1 MNYNSCV
8 EIKNYVEVT
17 TMAKDDNKQKLIKA
31 TDALLKDRSIT
42 SITTKEITKAAG
54 VSVGVFYNY
63 FSSKEDVFKELIK
76 TFFNY
81 SLKQMEVLRKEV
93 TGKNIR
99 SEIKFK
105 EFLINGIDN
114 NWENRFLNSDIL
126 LLSRKD
132 EEFQEL
138 MMYFNQK
145 MVSIVVEILTVINP
159 ELQENPPFLEA
170 KMIMNLIQ
178 NSYPSFSKFGSE
190 DEKEKYIEKLVNIIF
205 SISFNE

>member
-1 MNYNSCV
+1 MV
-8 EIKNYVEVT
+8 
-17 TMAKDDNKQKLIKA
+17 KDDNKQKLIKA
-31 TDALLKDRSIT
+31 TDALLKDRSIS

-114 NWENRFLNSDIL
+114 NCENHFLNSDIL

-132 EEFQEL
+132 EEFKKL
-138 MMYFNQK
+138 MIYFNQK
-145 MVSIVVEILTVINP
+145 MVSIVVEILIVINP
-159 ELQENPPFLEA
+159 ELKENPPLLEA

-178 NSYPSFSKFGSE
+178 YSYPSFSKFESE
-190 DEKEKYIEKLVNIIF
+190 DEKEQYIEKFVNIIF
-205 SISFNE
+205 SISFNR

>member
-1 MNYNSCV
+1 
-8 EIKNYVEVT
+8 
-17 TMAKDDNKQKLIKA
+17 MAKDDNKQKLIKA

-76 TFFNY
+76 IFFNY

-105 EFLINGIDN
+105 EFLINGVDN
-114 NWENRFLNSDIL
+114 NWENHFLNSDIL

-132 EEFQEL
+132 EKFQKL
-138 MMYFNQK
+138 MIYFNQK

-159 ELQENPPFLEA
+159 ELQEDSALLKA

-178 NSYPSFSKFGSE
+178 NSYPSFSKFDSE
-190 DEKEKYIEKLVNIIF
+190 DEKERYIETFVNVIF

>member
-1 MNYNSCV
+1 MV
-8 EIKNYVEVT
+8 
-17 TMAKDDNKQKLIKA
+17 KDDNKQKLIKA
-31 TDALLKDRSIT
+31 TDALLKDRSIS

-105 EFLINGIDN
+105 EFLINGIDK
-114 NWENRFLNSDIL
+114 NWENHFLNSDIL

-132 EEFQEL
+132 EEFKKL
-138 MMYFNQK
+138 MIYFNQK
-145 MVSIVVEILTVINP
+145 MVSIVVEILIVINP
-159 ELQENPPFLEA
+159 ELKENPPLLEA

-178 NSYPSFSKFGSE
+178 NSYPSFSKFESE
-190 DEKEKYIEKLVNIIF
+190 NEKEQYIEKFVNIIF
-205 SISFNE
+205 SISFKR

>member
-1 MNYNSCV
+1 
-8 EIKNYVEVT
+8 
-17 TMAKDDNKQKLIKA
+17 MAKDDNKQKLIKA

-42 SITTKEITKAAG
+42 SITTKEITKAAR

-76 TFFNY
+76 IFFNY

-105 EFLINGIDN
+105 EFLINGVDN
-114 NWENRFLNSDIL
+114 NWENHLLNSDIL

-132 EEFQEL
+132 EEFQKL
-138 MMYFNQK
+138 MIYFNQK

-159 ELQENPPFLEA
+159 ELQEDSALLKA

-178 NSYPSFSKFGSE
+178 NSYPSFSKFDSE
-190 DEKEKYIEKLVNIIF
+190 DEKERYIETFVNVIF

>member
-1 MNYNSCV
+1 
-8 EIKNYVEVT
+8 
-17 TMAKDDNKQKLIKA
+17 MAKDDNKQKLIKA

-76 TFFNY
+76 IFFNY

-105 EFLINGIDN
+105 EFLINGVDN
-114 NWENRFLNSDIL
+114 NWENHFLNSDIL

-132 EEFQEL
+132 EEFQKL
-138 MMYFNQK
+138 MIYFNQK

-159 ELQENPPFLEA
+159 ELQEDSAVLKA

-178 NSYPSFSKFGSE
+178 NSYPSFSKFDSE
-190 DEKEKYIEKLVNIIF
+190 DEKERYIETFVDVIF

>member
-1 MNYNSCV
+1 M
-8 EIKNYVEVT
+8 
-17 TMAKDDNKQKLIKA
+17 TMVKDDNKQKLIKA
-31 TDALLKDRSIT
+31 TDALLKDRSIS

-81 SLKQMEVLRKEV
+81 SLKQMEALRKEV

-114 NWENRFLNSDIL
+114 NWENHFLNSDIL

-132 EEFQEL
+132 EEFNKL
-138 MMYFNQK
+138 MIYFNQK
-145 MVSIVVEILTVINP
+145 MVSIVVEILIVINP
-159 ELQENPPFLEA
+159 ELKENPPLLEA

-178 NSYPSFSKFGSE
+178 YSYPSFSKFKSE
-190 DEKEKYIEKLVNIIF
+190 DEKEQYIEKIVNIIF
-205 SISFNE
+205 SISFNR

>member
-1 MNYNSCV
+1 
-8 EIKNYVEVT
+8 
-17 TMAKDDNKQKLIKA
+17 MAKDDNKQKLIKA

-76 TFFNY
+76 IFFNY

-105 EFLINGIDN
+105 EFLINGVDN
-114 NWENRFLNSDIL
+114 NWENHFLNSDIL

-132 EEFQEL
+132 EEFQKL
-138 MMYFNQK
+138 MIYFNQK

-159 ELQENPPFLEA
+159 ELQENPPLLKA

-178 NSYPSFSKFGSE
+178 NSYPSFSKFDSE
-190 DEKEKYIEKLVNIIF
+190 DEKERYIETFVNVIF

>member
-1 MNYNSCV
+1 
-8 EIKNYVEVT
+8 
-17 TMAKDDNKQKLIKA
+17 MAKDDNKQKLIKA

-42 SITTKEITKAAG
+42 SITTKEITKVAG

-114 NWENRFLNSDIL
+114 NWENHFLNSDIL

-132 EEFQEL
+132 EEFQKL
-138 MMYFNQK
+138 MIYFNQK

-159 ELQENPPFLEA
+159 ELKENLPLLEA
-170 KMIMNLIQ
+170 KMIVNLIQ
-178 NSYPSFSKFGSE
+178 NSFPSFSKFDSE
-190 DEKEKYIEKLVNIIF
+190 DEKEKYIEKFVNIIF
-205 SISFNE
+205 SISFNR

>member
-1 MNYNSCV
+1 MV
-8 EIKNYVEVT
+8 
-17 TMAKDDNKQKLIKA
+17 KDDNKQKLIKA
-31 TDALLKDRSIT
+31 TDVLLKDRSIS

-81 SLKQMEVLRKEV
+81 SLKQMEVLQKEI

-114 NWENRFLNSDIL
+114 NWENHFLNSDIL

-132 EEFQEL
+132 EEFKKL
-138 MMYFNQK
+138 IIYFNQK
-145 MVSIVVEILTVINP
+145 MVSIVVEILIVINP
-159 ELQENPPFLEA
+159 ELKENPPLLEA

-178 NSYPSFSKFGSE
+178 YSYPSFSKFESE
-190 DEKEKYIEKLVNIIF
+190 DEKEQYIEKIVNIIF
-205 SISFNE
+205 SISFNR

>member
-1 MNYNSCV
+1 M
-8 EIKNYVEVT
+8 E
-17 TMAKDDNKQKLIKA
+17 KDHNKQKLIKA

-42 SITTKEITKAAG
+42 SITTKEITKIAG

-76 TFFNY
+76 TFINY
-81 SLKQMEVLRKEV
+81 SLKQMEVLQKEI

-105 EFLINGIDN
+105 EFLINEIDN
-114 NWENRFLNSDIL
+114 NWENHFLNSDIL

-132 EEFQEL
+132 EEFQKL
-138 MMYFNQK
+138 MIYFNQK
-145 MVSIVVEILTVINP
+145 MVSIIVEILTVINP
-159 ELQENPPFLEA
+159 ELKENPPLLEA

-178 NSYPSFSKFGSE
+178 NSYPSFLKFDSE
-190 DEKEKYIEKLVNIIF
+190 VEKEKYIEKFVNIIF
-205 SISFNE
+205 SISFND

>member
-1 MNYNSCV
+1 MV
-8 EIKNYVEVT
+8 
-17 TMAKDDNKQKLIKA
+17 KDDNKQKLIKA
-31 TDALLKDRSIT
+31 TDALLKDRSIS

-93 TGKNIR
+93 TGKNIL

-114 NWENRFLNSDIL
+114 NWENHFLNSDIL

-132 EEFQEL
+132 EEFKKL
-138 MMYFNQK
+138 MIYFNQK
-145 MVSIVVEILTVINP
+145 MVSIVVEILIVINP
-159 ELQENPPFLEA
+159 ELKENPPLLEA

-178 NSYPSFSKFGSE
+178 YSYPSFSKFESE
-190 DEKEKYIEKLVNIIF
+190 DEKEQYIEKIVNIIF
-205 SISFNE
+205 SISFNR

>member
-1 MNYNSCV
+1 MV
-8 EIKNYVEVT
+8 
-17 TMAKDDNKQKLIKA
+17 KDDNKQKLIKA
-31 TDALLKDRSIT
+31 TEALLKDRSIS

-114 NWENRFLNSDIL
+114 NWENHFLNSDIL

-132 EEFQEL
+132 EEFKKL
-138 MMYFNQK
+138 MIYFNQK
-145 MVSIVVEILTVINP
+145 MVSIVVEILIVINP
-159 ELQENPPFLEA
+159 ELKENPPLLEA

-178 NSYPSFSKFGSE
+178 YSYPSFSKFESE
-190 DEKEKYIEKLVNIIF
+190 DEKEQYIEKIVNIIF
-205 SISFNE
+205 SISFNR

>member
-1 MNYNSCV
+1 MV
-8 EIKNYVEVT
+8 
-17 TMAKDDNKQKLIKA
+17 KDDNKQKLIKA
-31 TDALLKDRSIT
+31 TDALLKDRSIS

-105 EFLINGIDN
+105 EFLTNGIDN
-114 NWENRFLNSDIL
+114 NWENHFLNSDIL

-132 EEFQEL
+132 EEFKKL
-138 MMYFNQK
+138 MIYFNQK
-145 MVSIVVEILTVINP
+145 MVSIVVEILIVINP
-159 ELQENPPFLEA
+159 ELKENPPLLEA

-178 NSYPSFSKFGSE
+178 YSYPSFSKFESE
-190 DEKEKYIEKLVNIIF
+190 DEKEQYIEKIVNIIF
-205 SISFNE
+205 SISFNR

>member
-1 MNYNSCV
+1 MV
-8 EIKNYVEVT
+8 
-17 TMAKDDNKQKLIKA
+17 KDDNKQKLIKA
-31 TDALLKDRSIT
+31 TDALLKDRSIS

-105 EFLINGIDN
+105 KFLINGIDN
-114 NWENRFLNSDIL
+114 NWENHFLNSDIL

-132 EEFQEL
+132 EEFKKL
-138 MMYFNQK
+138 MIYFNQK
-145 MVSIVVEILTVINP
+145 MVSIVVEILIVINP
-159 ELQENPPFLEA
+159 ELKENPPLLEA

-178 NSYPSFSKFGSE
+178 YSYPSFSKFESE
-190 DEKEKYIEKLVNIIF
+190 DEKEQYIEKIVNIIF
-205 SISFNE
+205 SISFNR

>member
-1 MNYNSCV
+1 
-8 EIKNYVEVT
+8 
-17 TMAKDDNKQKLIKA
+17 MAKDDNKQKLIKA

-76 TFFNY
+76 IFFNY

-105 EFLINGIDN
+105 EFLINGVDN
-114 NWENRFLNSDIL
+114 NWENHFLNSDIL

-132 EEFQEL
+132 EEFQKL
-138 MMYFNQK
+138 MIYFNQK

-159 ELQENPPFLEA
+159 ELQEDPPLLKA

-178 NSYPSFSKFGSE
+178 NSYPSFSKFDSE
-190 DEKEKYIEKLVNIIF
+190 DEKERYIETFVNVIF

>member
-1 MNYNSCV
+1 M
-8 EIKNYVEVT
+8 E
-17 TMAKDDNKQKLIKA
+17 KDDNKQKLIKA
-31 TDALLKDRSIT
+31 TDALLKDRSIS
-42 SITTKEITKAAG
+42 SITTKEITKVAG

-105 EFLINGIDN
+105 EFLINEIDN
-114 NWENRFLNSDIL
+114 NWENHFLNSDIL

-132 EEFQEL
+132 EEFQKL
-138 MMYFNQK
+138 MICFNQK
-145 MVSIVVEILTVINP
+145 IVSIIVEILTVINP
-159 ELQENPPFLEA
+159 ELKENPPLLEA

-178 NSYPSFSKFGSE
+178 NSYPSFSKFDSE
-190 DEKEKYIEKLVNIIF
+190 VEKEKYIEKFVNIIF
-205 SISFNE
+205 SISFSE